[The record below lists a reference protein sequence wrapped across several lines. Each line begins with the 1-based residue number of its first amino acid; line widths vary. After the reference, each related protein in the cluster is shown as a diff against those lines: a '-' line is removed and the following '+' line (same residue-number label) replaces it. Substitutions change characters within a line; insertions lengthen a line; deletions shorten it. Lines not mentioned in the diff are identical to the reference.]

1 MLAHLCRR
9 MQSGTAGALQ
19 APSGLGEVALVID
32 AFCLDR
38 IRDDLNARPLQLEPL
53 TICETSFGFLDIYH
67 ALLSSFLLV
76 LVQFEVNHELEV
88 MGASGGLR

>member
-1 MLAHLCRR
+1 
-9 MQSGTAGALQ
+9 MQSRIAGALQ
-19 APSGLGEVALVID
+19 APSESGEVALVID

-38 IRDDLNARPLQLEPL
+38 IRDDLNARPLQPL

-67 ALLSSFLLV
+67 ALLSSFLLF

-88 MGASGGLR
+88 MGASRGLR